1 MKTTYKPKGTCSN
14 LIEITTAGDIIE
26 EVKFTNGCP
35 GNLLAIGEL
44 IKGME
49 IKEAIRRLDGIMCG
63 KRKTSCADQ
72 LAQAL
77 KTVE

>member
-1 MKTTYKPKGTCSN
+1 MKTTFKPKGTCSN
-14 LIEITTAGDIIE
+14 LIKITTEGDIIE

-49 IKEAIRRLDGIMCG
+49 IKEAIKRLDGIMCG

>member
-1 MKTTYKPKGTCSN
+1 VKTTYKPKGTCSN
-14 LIEITTAGDIIE
+14 LIEITTNDEIIE

-44 IKGME
+44 VKGMSV
-49 IKEAIRRLDGIMCG
+49 KEAIKRLDGIKCG

-77 KTVE
+77 KTTI

>member
-1 MKTTYKPKGTCSN
+1 MKTVYRPKGTCSN
-14 LIEITTAGDIIE
+14 LIEITTEGDLIE

-44 IKGME
+44 VKGME
-49 IKEAIRRLDGIMCG
+49 IKEAIRRLDGIICG
-63 KRKTSCADQ
+63 NKKTSCADQ

-77 KTVE
+77 KTI